1 MGDNDAMSKAIEL
14 EQAERVKCHGVF
26 GGDGRG
32 CGWSGAR
39 RELDSAGCCPSCG
52 GGRIKYQYDGMLVD
66 MRTHRAIRE
75 QVHAGLRALL
85 VQGRQI
91 WGTTRHPL
99 FDIAIRLMVG
109 VGDIARLTRDFDR
122 DDEAFVERYGR
133 EIKKELGNVVFST
146 IRWIDDLGLDV
157 LECLDLAIAAQEKFA
172 QSGRPR

>member
-14 EQAERVKCHGVF
+14 EQNERVECLGTY
-26 GGDGRG
+26 GNNT
-32 CGWSGAR
+32 CGWNGTR
-39 RELDSAGCCPSCG
+39 RELTAVGCRPICG
-52 GGRIKYQYDGMLVD
+52 GGHTQRRYDGMLVD

-91 WGTTRHPL
+91 WGETRHSLPEIVL
-99 FDIAIRLMVG
+99 RLTVG
-109 VGDIARLTRDFDR
+109 VGDLARLARDAPEFSK
-122 DDEAFVERYGR
+122 EHWSHTVKGEL
-133 EIKKELGNVVFST
+133 KKELGNVIFST